1 MVAWIWLGGLV
12 VLLGGA
18 LALWPT
24 ARRAPVGAPAS
35 ARAVIAGGA
44 DGRPARD

>member
-1 MVAWIWLGGLV
+1 MVAWIWLGGMV

-18 LALWPT
+18 LALWP
-24 ARRAPVGAPAS
+24 AGRRIPAAVRAG

-44 DGRPARD
+44 NPRPTRD